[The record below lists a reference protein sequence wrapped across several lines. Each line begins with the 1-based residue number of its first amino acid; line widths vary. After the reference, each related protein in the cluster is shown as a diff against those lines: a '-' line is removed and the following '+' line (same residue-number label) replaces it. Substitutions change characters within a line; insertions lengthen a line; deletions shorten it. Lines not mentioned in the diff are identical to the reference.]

1 VVAHPRPATA
11 NAEPILCNLRG
22 SSSEAEKHHVTRA
35 AAITAALGA
44 ASRARPESLKASTH
58 HNDRYA
64 FRFVA
69 ETPSISY
76 QDSASG
82 RAVGVLAALRAA
94 PPRCEVT
101 TTHFRTRRMR
111 LFLQQQTPT
120 SL

>member
-1 VVAHPRPATA
+1 M
-11 NAEPILCNLRG
+11 
-22 SSSEAEKHHVTRA
+22 
-35 AAITAALGA
+35 AALGA